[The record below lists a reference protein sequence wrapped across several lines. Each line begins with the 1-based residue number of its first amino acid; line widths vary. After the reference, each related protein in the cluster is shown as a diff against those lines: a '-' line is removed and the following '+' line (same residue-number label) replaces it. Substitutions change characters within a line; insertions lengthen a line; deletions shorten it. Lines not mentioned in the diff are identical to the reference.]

1 MMAVVVSALAVGGLS
16 EAQRACVG
24 DLNAYLGASG
34 VGCYYGSSNAQLG
47 VLESF
52 FEGLATDCDLTD
64 CRCDANATES
74 AMCDGFATAS
84 LVGYINIHSKS
95 APIYALYEDMKRIVS
110 NTCHKATQ
118 EGVPPDPL
126 LSQSYGACGVE
137 NVVSA
142 HTGGIGAYVAVYAA
156 LFALVM
162 LESQERSRYVPV
174 ASDEP
179 EPTAKPAST
188 VETSTFL

>member
-1 MMAVVVSALAVGGLS
+1 MMAVAVSALAVGGLS

-24 DLNAYLGASG
+24 ELNAYLGASG

-52 FEGLATDCDLTD
+52 FEGLANDCDLTN

-74 AMCDGFATAS
+74 ATCDGFATAS

-95 APIYALYEDMKRIVS
+95 APTNALYDDMKRIVS
-110 NTCHKATQ
+110 NTCLEATQ
-118 EGVPPDPL
+118 EGVPPAPL

-174 ASDEP
+174 ASEEP
-179 EPTAKPAST
+179 ELPAKPAT
-188 VETSTFL
+188 TAKTSTFL